1 MKITQKIEQKIE
13 QKMLETPDSQS
24 KKSFTWSRE
33 SSPRSTVCPSPVTG
47 PGVVLGRL
55 DGSDW
60 SDTELFELPPSA
72 IDEKEL
78 AIARVELDG
87 LALEKELALFQSDRE
102 VVLAAV
108 NHNGCALEFAADHL
122 KDDYAVVL
130 KAVRQRGWALRFAS
144 SRMKNNDTIVFEAL
158 KQSSQVVSLLD
169 DTRPWKKPELNRL
182 IQSIRKQEAQ
192 DLQRA
197 LSLPG

>member
-1 MKITQKIEQKIE
+1 M
-13 QKMLETPDSQS
+13 
-24 KKSFTWSRE
+24 
-33 SSPRSTVCPSPVTG
+33 CPSPVIDRIA
-47 PGVVLGRL
+47 VLGRL
-55 DGSDW
+55 DGSDC
-60 SDTELFELPPSA
+60 SDTEPFELPPAA

-78 AIARVELDG
+78 VIARVKSDG
-87 LALEKELALFQSDRE
+87 LALEKELPLFQSDRE

-108 NHNGCALEFAADHL
+108 KHNGCALEFAADHL

-130 KAVRQRGWALRFAS
+130 EAVRQRGWALSFAS
-144 SRMKNNDTIVFEAL
+144 LRMKNNDTIVFEAL

-197 LSLPG
+197 LALPG